1 MNMRGLLC
9 GTITALALMF
19 VPFPASASERCS
31 PAEAA
36 ALVKQG
42 IIIPMKAVVAKAEKL
57 KAGRLLEADLRK
69 KRGVYVYDVD
79 ILDAAGIVW
88 ELKFNAATGELLGME
103 EEKD

>member
-1 MNMRGLLC
+1 MKRRGLLC
-9 GTITALALMF
+9 GTITALALMI
-19 VPFPASASERCS
+19 VPFPAAASERYG

-69 KRGVYVYDVD
+69 KKGLYVYEVE

-88 ELKFNAATGELLGME
+88 ELKFNAANGELLKME
-103 EEKD
+103 EEND